1 MSTPKSP
8 RFVPLLWMCPREEC
22 CPIPLSISFPFR
34 MATGER
40 EHDTLVLDASGDT
53 EGHAI
58 YSKLNVISLPQIVIV
73 IYTQLLLTENA
84 ISTLD
89 DFSLQRDNLDL
100 LGRTVFKP

>member
-1 MSTPKSP
+1 
-8 RFVPLLWMCPREEC
+8 
-22 CPIPLSISFPFR
+22 